1 MDINRIGSFQPISQG
16 AGQIRPKESNSEKV
30 ADQVDLGSQRSD
42 IPVGEHKKW
51 LFMNYI
57 GADCNLKEFQADN
70 IDNQELVGSDKN
82 THIVAMIDVG
92 PGRDMEKTETGEEKA
107 PSGPSSINWKG
118 ARTFYV
124 THDTTPKQINSP
136 VLEDHGMDV
145 NMAKPGTL
153 TKFIVD
159 MMSKFPSDHVALVLN
174 DHGGGFTGAIAD
186 DTQGGFMSTP
196 QLSQALADAEKITGK
211 KIDILGFDA
220 CLMAAA
226 EVAHEFKDNAKIL
239 LASEETEG
247 GPGWTYDG
255 MMKEGTKGTPP
266 TKGEVVGMLKKAIA
280 EKKFNAGAL
289 QSNRAMSNSISMLQN
304 AMTKK
309 IDVSP
314 EEFAKIVVKVNEQ
327 HQQDICTFSATDLT
341 KVDGVTKA
349 SDELSKAI
357 LNTDNKT
364 AVKDAIMQA
373 ENYGGW
379 QQPKPYADMR
389 DLNHVAELL
398 EKGVSDPKLKEAAA
412 NVRKAISE
420 AVIANESDPEKYPNS
435 KGLSIYAPTDN
446 PGGPEYKY
454 NDLQFAKD
462 TGWSKAMAS
471 LGNVPSSNP
480 KTEEGGGITEAGVMQ
495 LVGALQ
501 SLTEEQVNAMGEE
514 GLLQHLS
521 EVSGMSVENVLMVL
535 MQVMGGGGG
544 APQEGGKL
552 ADGSPAQWYDGSPR
566 TLGN

>member
-1 MDINRIGSFQPISQG
+1 MEINRMNSFQPISQG
-16 AGQIRPKESNSEKV
+16 AGQVKQKETEQKV
-30 ADQVDLGSQRSD
+30 SDQVDLGSQKAE

-92 PGRDMEKTETGEEKA
+92 PGRDMEVTETGEEKA
-107 PSGPSSINWKG
+107 PSGPSTINWAG

-124 THDTTPKQINSP
+124 TQDATPKKLNSP
-136 VLEDHGMDV
+136 VLEDYGMNV
-145 NMAKPGTL
+145 NMAKPETL

-159 MMSKFPSDHVALVLN
+159 MMAKFPSDHVGLVLN

-196 QLSQALADAEKITGK
+196 QIKQALADAEKITGK

-226 EVAHEFKDNAKIL
+226 EVAHELKDTAKIL

-247 GPGWTYDG
+247 GPGWTYDS
-255 MMKEGTKGTPP
+255 MLKDGTKETPK
-266 TKGEVVGMLKKAIA
+266 TKTEVFEMVKKAIA
-280 EKKFNAGAL
+280 EKKLKTGAL
-289 QSNRAMSNSISMLQN
+289 QSNKSMSSSIEMLQN

-327 HQQDICTFSATDLT
+327 HNNDIPTFSATDLT
-341 KVDGVTKA
+341 KMDGLTKA
-349 SDELSKAI
+349 TDELSKAI
-357 LNTDNKT
+357 LNTENKT

-379 QQPKPYADMR
+379 QQPQPYADMR
-389 DLNHVAELL
+389 DLHHVAELL
-398 EKGVSDPKLKEAAA
+398 EKGVSDPKLKEAAL
-412 NVRKAISE
+412 NVKKAISE

-435 KGLSIYAPTDN
+435 KGLSIYAPTDS

-454 NDLQFAKD
+454 GNLQFARD
-462 TGWSKAMAS
+462 TNWSKAMAS
-471 LGNVPSSNP
+471 LGNVPSTNP

-552 ADGSPAQWYDGSPR
+552 PDGSPAQWYDGSPR
-566 TLGN
+566 TMGN